1 MKEVLAL
8 IEKKKEEFAQLAL
21 LEFLADKSI
30 DPRQRL
36 AFAPC
41 MAPFAM
47 MFKDINAYALR
58 KEPTNNPIQKMINQH
73 SYEDGRHWR
82 WYLEDIEKL
91 GFNESMQF
99 VDTLKFLWG
108 EETQKTREVSYNLFA
123 LCVFQTDPILKLAV
137 VESIE
142 ATGTVALDVIA
153 KLGNELQQLTGQ
165 RCRYYSA
172 SHYAVET
179 GHIQAD
185 VDDVEQFLENIQL
198 TEEQK
203 EKACQAVETVF
214 ASFSEAL
221 NEFLVYAKNHSYQQ
235 PFAKLDSATSTAFLN
250 EVQTPV
256 PREVQLLSK
265 V

>member
-8 IEKKKEEFAQLAL
+8 IEKKKEEFANLAL
-21 LEFLADKSI
+21 FEFLADKSI

-58 KEPTNNPIQKMINQH
+58 QEPTDNPIQKMINQH

-82 WYLEDIEKL
+82 WYLEDMEKL
-91 GFNESMQF
+91 GFNKSMEF

-108 EETQKTREVSYNLFA
+108 KETQKTREVSYNLFA

-153 KLGNELQQLTGQ
+153 KLGDELQQLTGQ

-185 VDDVEQFLENIQL
+185 VDDVEQFLENIEL

-203 EKACQAVETVF
+203 EKAFQAVETVF
-214 ASFSEAL
+214 SSFSAAL
-221 NEFLVYAKNHSYQQ
+221 DEFLVYAKNHTYQQ
-235 PFAKLDSATSTAFLN
+235 PFTKHNSVTTTQYLDEMPT
-250 EVQTPV
+250 QV
-256 PREVQLLSK
+256 PREVQLLS
-265 V
+265 